1 MAKLKIAVICSSNM
15 NRSMEAH
22 SVLSKR
28 SFTVDSYGTGDKVK
42 IPGKSQREPNIYPF
56 GTTYKEIHSDLIGKD
71 KQLYTENGML
81 HILDRN
87 IRIKDRPE
95 KFQESGLRYDVI
107 LTCEEK
113 VYDLVIEH
121 FENNDSSHS
130 HLAHVIN
137 LDIIDNPE
145 DATIGAFHFLD
156 LASKL
161 ESCEDLDDEIDEIVH
176 EFEDKCDRP
185 VLHSVVFY

>member
-1 MAKLKIAVICSSNM
+1 
-15 NRSMEAH
+15 
-22 SVLSKR
+22 
-28 SFTVDSYGTGDKVK
+28 
-42 IPGKSQREPNIYPF
+42 
-56 GTTYKEIHSDLIGKD
+56 
-71 KQLYTENGML
+71 ML

-137 LDIIDNPE
+137 LDIVRQVFWASVDKSCSLLSLQIDNPE